1 MAQKQL
7 LYIDG
12 WLVPKLTK
20 YEVAYNRLWADDS
33 GRDMAGNNKATLIG
47 IYPKLQ
53 IEVGSYTK
61 DEMNEFLKRA
71 NKAELSVTWYDAE
84 GMKKRENI
92 SYYINDFT
100 ISLKSNGNYKAFS
113 FNLIPNKKR
122 VF

>member
-1 MAQKQL
+1 MAQQV

-20 YEVAYNRLWADDS
+20 YEIGYNKLWASDS
-33 GRDMAGNNKATLIG
+33 GRDMAGENKGTLIG

-53 IEVGSYTK
+53 VEVGSLNK
-61 DEMNEFLKRA
+61 NEMKQFLQNV
-71 NKAELSVTWYDAE
+71 NKAELSISWYDPEIDGIRSAQ
-84 GMKKRENI
+84 

-100 ISLKSNGNYKAFS
+100 VSPKNTKTMKYNAVS

-122 VF
+122 